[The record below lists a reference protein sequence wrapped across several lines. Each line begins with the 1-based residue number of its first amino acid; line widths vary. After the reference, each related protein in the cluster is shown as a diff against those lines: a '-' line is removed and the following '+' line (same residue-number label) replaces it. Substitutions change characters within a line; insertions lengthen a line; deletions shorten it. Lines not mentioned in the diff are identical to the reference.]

1 MFAGALQL
9 TDMVVEYFS
18 HDFHARSD
26 PKLIKLLMKEGV
38 AGIGVFWCIIEMLYE
53 QGGVM
58 EVADYETIAFELR
71 SDCDLIKRVI
81 ENYGLFIFDDE
92 KFYSKAVVERLEER
106 DIKSEKA
113 SKSANER
120 WNKYRKNKAANRL
133 QCDGITKRGEDTIEE
148 EKKE

>member
-1 MFAGALQL
+1 MFAGALYL
-9 TDMVVEYFS
+9 SDMVVEYFS

-53 QGGVM
+53 QGGLI

-71 SDCDLIKRVI
+71 SDCELIKRVV
-81 ENYGLFIFDDE
+81 ENYGLFLFDSE
-92 KFYSKAVVERLEER
+92 KFYSNAVIERLEER
-106 DIKSEKA
+106 NVKSEKA

-120 WNKYRKNKAANRL
+120 WSKYRKNKAAKRL
-133 QCDGITKRGEDTIEE
+133 QCDGITKIGEDSIGEN
-148 EKKE
+148 KKE